1 MSSFT
6 AYAFPFVLFLAFF
19 SLNNKSGE
27 LSLVKPLD
35 FEAAVQY
42 VLNVSA
48 SDMGEPRRRAF
59 SNVTI
64 NVTDVNDNS
73 PVLQARIIQASVAE
87 VSKFEAHLTL
97 PWLQDYES
105 AFFGRKARN
114 GEFILIK
121 KIIAFKIPA
130 FNVFLCMK
138 DAATVF
144 WKTESIST
152 IHQYGL
158 SSYLHTSS
166 VSFSSR
172 LILLQGAS
180 SGSFVVQCNASDA
193 DTAANARI
201 TYQLVEGAVNRFSID
216 NITGVITTSGSFDRE
231 TDPELYTVRPLLRL
245 NNLILYLR
253 VKKKH
258 QVS

>member
-1 MSSFT
+1 MQ
-6 AYAFPFVLFLAFF
+6 
-19 SLNNKSGE
+19 
-27 LSLVKPLD
+27 PLY
-35 FEAAVQY
+35 FER
-42 VLNVSA
+42 L
-48 SDMGEPRRRAF
+48 
-59 SNVTI
+59 
-64 NVTDVNDNS
+64 
-73 PVLQARIIQASVAE
+73 
-87 VSKFEAHLTL
+87 
-97 PWLQDYES
+97 
-105 AFFGRKARN
+105 
-114 GEFILIK
+114 
-121 KIIAFKIPA
+121 
-130 FNVFLCMK
+130 
-138 DAATVF
+138 
-144 WKTESIST
+144 

-180 SGSFVVQCNASDA
+180 SGSFVAQCNASDA

-231 TDPELYTVRPLLRL
+231 TDPELYTVRLLLRL